1 MNPDRNMHYN
11 NGRGFAL
18 AVLTVALLGTG
29 QAAVAAAAGDNA
41 LLIRDAMVFDGTGR
55 AAYPASVLV
64 EDGRIAAIGAELAAP
79 KGARVVNAH
88 GQALLPGLFDLHT
101 HWTPNATPS
110 ELPQVANLYMA
121 AGVTTVSDFHEPPE
135 AYAPRRAW
143 LASIAAPDVKFAA
156 RMSTPLG
163 HGADWGDENT
173 TRWVNSPEAARAGV
187 QAVAA
192 YKPDFIKAFTDGW
205 RYSNA
210 ADNSSMDEETLTA
223 LVDEAHK
230 HGLKVFTHTVM
241 VKRGKAAARAG
252 VDVIAH
258 SVQDGPADA
267 ELIALMREHGTA
279 YAPSL
284 AVYLPERVDGS
295 GRNNG
300 KPDVLAQREQNF
312 ANALHNVKTLHD
324 AGIPVVVGTDAGMTG
339 TPHGASTLRELELLV
354 QAGLTPSE
362 ALLAGTSASAKALGV
377 SDRGSIEVGKRAD
390 LLLVRGRPW
399 ESIGDVRNTQQVYVA
414 GRQVQGKGAVLPAG
428 NKALALPAQPV
439 QALVDDFERS
449 DGRTALDTLR
459 VDEADGG
466 NDRTAQVTEIVARET
481 GGNAL
486 ATQAKLSSKD
496 NAFAAAILPL
506 SRGSVA
512 PVDARAYRG
521 IRLELR
527 GSAPELQLEV
537 RALGNRRFIAPLQ
550 AGTQWQ
556 TVEIPFTSLQG
567 QPPYRAKAPVA
578 VWKGDDLQQLV
589 VSGSGEPGS
598 KLWFE
603 IDNVSFYR

>member
-1 MNPDRNMHYN
+1 MRYN
-11 NGRGFAL
+11 SKRSFAL
-18 AVLTVALLGTG
+18 AVLTAALLATG
-29 QAAVAAAAGDNA
+29 QASVAATGSDKAI
-41 LLIRDAMVFDGTGR
+41 LIRDAMVFDGTGR
-55 AAYPASVLV
+55 AAYAANVLV
-64 EDGRIAAIGAELAAP
+64 EDGRIAAIGVDLAAP
-79 KGARVVNAH
+79 KGARVVNAR

-187 QAVAA
+187 RAVVA

-230 HGLKVFTHTVM
+230 NGLKVFTHTVM
-241 VKRGKAAARAG
+241 VKRGNAAARAG

-258 SVQDGPADA
+258 SVQDGSVDD
-267 ELIALMREHGTA
+267 ELIALMRAHGTA

-339 TPHGASTLRELELLV
+339 TPHGTSTLRELELLV

-377 SDRGSIEVGKRAD
+377 NDRGSIEVGKRAD

-399 ESIGDVRNTQQVYVA
+399 ERIGDVRNTQQVYVA

-496 NAFAAAILPL
+496 TAFAATILPL

-527 GSAPELQLEV
+527 GSAPDLQLEV

-550 AGTQWQ
+550 AGAQWQ
-556 TVEIPFTSLQG
+556 TVEVPFSALQG

-603 IDNVSFYR
+603 IDNVSFY

>member
-1 MNPDRNMHYN
+1 MNPDNNMHYN
-11 NGRGFAL
+11 SKRGFAL
-18 AVLTVALLGTG
+18 AVLTAALLGAG
-29 QAAVAAAAGDNA
+29 QASVAATADDKAV
-41 LLIRDAMVFDGTGR
+41 LIRDAMVFDGTGR
-55 AAYPASVLV
+55 APYAASVLV
-64 EDGRIAAIGAELAAP
+64 EDGRIAAIGAELTAP
-79 KGARVVNAH
+79 KGARVVNAR

-187 QAVAA
+187 RAVAA

-230 HGLKVFTHTVM
+230 NGLKVFTHTVM

-258 SVQDGPADA
+258 SVQDGAVDE

-339 TPHGASTLRELELLV
+339 TPHGTSTLRELELLV

-377 SDRGSIEVGKRAD
+377 NDRGSIEVGKRAD
-390 LLLVRGRPW
+390 LLLVSGRPW
-399 ESIGDVRNTQQVYVA
+399 ERIGDVRNTQQVYVA

-439 QALVDDFERS
+439 QALVDDFERA

-466 NDRTAQVTEIVARET
+466 NDRTAQVTEIVTRET

-496 NAFAAAILPL
+496 TAFAATILPL

-550 AGTQWQ
+550 AGAQWQ
-556 TVEIPFTSLQG
+556 TVEIPFTALQG

-603 IDNVSFYR
+603 IDNVSFY

>member
-1 MNPDRNMHYN
+1 
-11 NGRGFAL
+11 
-18 AVLTVALLGTG
+18 
-29 QAAVAAAAGDNA
+29 AGDKA
-41 LLIRDAMVFDGTGR
+41 VWIRDAMVFDGTGR
-55 AAYPASVLV
+55 APYAASVLV

-79 KGARVVNAH
+79 KGARVVNAR

-121 AGVTTVSDFHEPPE
+121 AGVTTVSDFHQPPE

-143 LASIAAPDVKFAA
+143 LQRIAAPDVKFAA

-187 QAVAA
+187 RAVAA

-230 HGLKVFTHTVM
+230 NGLKVFTHTVM

-258 SVQDGPADA
+258 SVQDGAVDD

-339 TPHGASTLRELELLV
+339 TPHGTSTLRELELLV

-377 SDRGSIEVGKRAD
+377 NDRGSIEVGKRAD
-390 LLLVRGRPW
+390 LLLVSGRPW
-399 ESIGDVRNTQQVYVA
+399 ERIGDVRNTQQVYVA
-414 GRQVQGKGAVLPAG
+414 GRQVQ
-428 NKALALPAQPV
+428 
-439 QALVDDFERS
+439 
-449 DGRTALDTLR
+449 
-459 VDEADGG
+459 
-466 NDRTAQVTEIVARET
+466 
-481 GGNAL
+481 
-486 ATQAKLSSKD
+486 
-496 NAFAAAILPL
+496 
-506 SRGSVA
+506 
-512 PVDARAYRG
+512 
-521 IRLELR
+521 
-527 GSAPELQLEV
+527 
-537 RALGNRRFIAPLQ
+537 
-550 AGTQWQ
+550 
-556 TVEIPFTSLQG
+556 
-567 QPPYRAKAPVA
+567 
-578 VWKGDDLQQLV
+578 
-589 VSGSGEPGS
+589 
-598 KLWFE
+598 
-603 IDNVSFYR
+603 

>member
-1 MNPDRNMHYN
+1 MNPDKDMHYN
-11 NGRGFAL
+11 SKRGFAL
-18 AVLTVALLGTG
+18 AVLTAALLGAG
-29 QAAVAAAAGDNA
+29 QVSVAATAGDKA
-41 LLIRDAMVFDGTGR
+41 VLIRDAMVFDGTGR
-55 AAYPASVLV
+55 APYAASVLV

-79 KGARVVNAH
+79 KGARVVNAG

-187 QAVAA
+187 RAVAA

-230 HGLKVFTHTVM
+230 NGLKVFTHTVM

-258 SVQDGPADA
+258 SVQDGAVDD
-267 ELIALMREHGTA
+267 ELIALMREHGTV

-339 TPHGASTLRELELLV
+339 TPHGTSTLRELELLV

-377 SDRGSIEVGKRAD
+377 NDRGSIEVGKRAD
-390 LLLVRGRPW
+390 LLLVSGRPW
-399 ESIGDVRNTQQVYVA
+399 ERIGDVRNTQQVYVA
-414 GRQVQGKGAVLPAG
+414 GRQVQGKGALLPVG

-439 QALVDDFERS
+439 QSLVDDFERS

-496 NAFAAAILPL
+496 TAFAAAILPL

-527 GSAPELQLEV
+527 GSAPELRLEV

-550 AGTQWQ
+550 AGAQWQ
-556 TVEIPFTSLQG
+556 TVEIPFTALQG

-603 IDNVSFYR
+603 IDNVSFY

>member
-1 MNPDRNMHYN
+1 MNLDKNMHN
-11 NGRGFAL
+11 NSKRGFAL
-18 AVLTVALLGTG
+18 AVLTAALLGAG
-29 QAAVAAAAGDNA
+29 QASVAATADDKAV
-41 LLIRDAMVFDGTGR
+41 LIRDAMVFDGTGR
-55 AAYPASVLV
+55 APYAASVLV

-79 KGARVVNAH
+79 KGARVVNAR

-187 QAVAA
+187 RAVAA

-230 HGLKVFTHTVM
+230 NGLKVFTHTVM

-258 SVQDGPADA
+258 SVQDGAVDE

-339 TPHGASTLRELELLV
+339 TPHGTSTLRELELLV

-377 SDRGSIEVGKRAD
+377 NDRGSIEVGKRAD
-390 LLLVRGRPW
+390 LLLVSGRPW
-399 ESIGDVRNTQQVYVA
+399 ERIGDVRNTQQVYVA

-439 QALVDDFERS
+439 QALVDDFERN

-496 NAFAAAILPL
+496 TAFAAAIQPL

-537 RALGNRRFIAPLQ
+537 RALGNRRFVAPLQ
-550 AGTQWQ
+550 AGAQWQ
-556 TVEIPFTSLQG
+556 TVEIPFTALQG

-603 IDNVSFYR
+603 IDNVSFY

>member
-1 MNPDRNMHYN
+1 MNPDKNMQYN
-11 NGRGFAL
+11 NRRGFAL
-18 AVLTVALLGTG
+18 AVLAVALLGAG
-29 QAAVAAAAGDNA
+29 QAAVAAAAGDKA

-55 AAYPASVLV
+55 AAYPATVLV

-79 KGARVVNAH
+79 KGARVVNAR

-110 ELPQVANLYMA
+110 ELPQIANLYMA

-258 SVQDGPADA
+258 SVQDGAADA

-399 ESIGDVRNTQQVYVA
+399 ENIGDVRNTQQVYVA

-428 NKALALPAQPV
+428 NKAFALPAQPV

-537 RALGNRRFIAPLQ
+537 RALGNRRFVAPLQ
-550 AGTQWQ
+550 AGAQWQ
-556 TVEIPFTSLQG
+556 TVEIPFSALQG

-603 IDNVSFYR
+603 IDNVSFY

>member
-1 MNPDRNMHYN
+1 MNPDKDMHYN
-11 NGRGFAL
+11 SKRGFAL
-18 AVLTVALLGTG
+18 AVLTAALLGAG
-29 QAAVAAAAGDNA
+29 QVSVAATAGDKA
-41 LLIRDAMVFDGTGR
+41 VLIRDAMVFDGTGR
-55 AAYPASVLV
+55 APYAASVLV
-64 EDGRIAAIGAELAAP
+64 EDGRIAAIGAELTAP
-79 KGARVVNAH
+79 KGARVVNAR

-187 QAVAA
+187 RAVAA

-230 HGLKVFTHTVM
+230 NGLKVFTHTVM

-258 SVQDGPADA
+258 SVQDGAVDD

-300 KPDVLAQREQNF
+300 KPDVLAQRERNF

-339 TPHGASTLRELELLV
+339 TPHGTSTLRELELLV

-377 SDRGSIEVGKRAD
+377 NDRGSIEVGKRAD
-390 LLLVRGRPW
+390 LLLVSGRPW
-399 ESIGDVRNTQQVYVA
+399 ERIGDVRNTQQVYVA
-414 GRQVQGKGAVLPAG
+414 GRQVQGRGAVLPVG

-439 QALVDDFERS
+439 QSLVDDFERS

-496 NAFAAAILPL
+496 TAFAAAILPL

-527 GSAPELQLEV
+527 GSAPELRLEV

-550 AGTQWQ
+550 AGAQWQ
-556 TVEIPFTSLQG
+556 TVEIPFSALQG

-603 IDNVSFYR
+603 IDNVSFY

>member
-1 MNPDRNMHYN
+1 MNLDKNMHYN
-11 NGRGFAL
+11 SKRGFAL
-18 AVLTVALLGTG
+18 AVLAAALLGAG
-29 QAAVAAAAGDNA
+29 QAGMAATAGDKA
-41 LLIRDAMVFDGTGR
+41 VLIRDAMVFDGTGR
-55 AAYPASVLV
+55 APYAASVLV
-64 EDGRIAAIGAELAAP
+64 EDGRIAAIGAELTAP
-79 KGARVVNAH
+79 KGARVVNAR

-187 QAVAA
+187 RAVVA

-230 HGLKVFTHTVM
+230 NGLKVFTHTVM

-258 SVQDGPADA
+258 SVQDGAVDD

-295 GRNNG
+295 GRNNA

-339 TPHGASTLRELELLV
+339 TPHGTSTLRELELLV

-377 SDRGSIEVGKRAD
+377 NDRGSIEVGKRAD
-390 LLLVRGRPW
+390 LLLVNGRPW
-399 ESIGDVRNTQQVYVA
+399 ERIGDVRNTQQVYVA

-496 NAFAAAILPL
+496 TAFAATILPL

-527 GSAPELQLEV
+527 GSAPELRLEV

-550 AGTQWQ
+550 AGAQWQ
-556 TVEIPFTSLQG
+556 TVEIPFTALQG

-603 IDNVSFYR
+603 IDNVSFY

>member
-1 MNPDRNMHYN
+1 MNPDKNMQYN
-11 NGRGFAL
+11 NRRGFAL
-18 AVLTVALLGTG
+18 AVLAVALLGAE

-79 KGARVVNAH
+79 KGARVVNAR

-258 SVQDGPADA
+258 SVQDGPVDA

-399 ESIGDVRNTQQVYVA
+399 ENIGDVRNTQQVYVA

-550 AGTQWQ
+550 AGAQWQ
-556 TVEIPFTSLQG
+556 TVEIPFNALQG

-603 IDNVSFYR
+603 IDNVSFY

>member
-1 MNPDRNMHYN
+1 MNPDKNMHYN
-11 NGRGFAL
+11 SKRGFAL
-18 AVLTVALLGTG
+18 AVLTAALLGAG
-29 QAAVAAAAGDNA
+29 QACVAATAGDKA
-41 LLIRDAMVFDGTGR
+41 VLIRDAMVFDGTGR
-55 AAYPASVLV
+55 APYAASVLV

-79 KGARVVNAH
+79 KGARVVNAG

-187 QAVAA
+187 RAVAA

-230 HGLKVFTHTVM
+230 NGLKVFTHTVM

-258 SVQDGPADA
+258 SVQDGAVDD
-267 ELIALMREHGTA
+267 ELVALMREHGTA

-295 GRNNG
+295 GRSNG

-339 TPHGASTLRELELLV
+339 TPHGTSTLRELELLV

-377 SDRGSIEVGKRAD
+377 NDRGSIEVGKRAD
-390 LLLVRGRPW
+390 LLLVSGRPW
-399 ESIGDVRNTQQVYVA
+399 ERIGDVRNTQQVYVA
-414 GRQVQGKGAVLPAG
+414 GRQVQGKGAVLPVG

-439 QALVDDFERS
+439 QSLVDDFERS

-496 NAFAAAILPL
+496 TAFAATILPL

-521 IRLELR
+521 VRLELR
-527 GSAPELQLEV
+527 GSAPELRLEV

-550 AGTQWQ
+550 AGAQWQ
-556 TVEIPFTSLQG
+556 TVEIPFTALQG
-567 QPPYRAKAPVA
+567 QPPYRAKTPVA
-578 VWKGDDLQQLV
+578 VWRGDDLQQLV

-603 IDNVSFYR
+603 IDNVSFY

>member
-1 MNPDRNMHYN
+1 MNPDKNMQYN
-11 NGRGFAL
+11 NRRGFAL
-18 AVLTVALLGTG
+18 AVLAVALLGAG
-29 QAAVAAAAGDNA
+29 QATVAAAAGDNA

-64 EDGRIAAIGAELAAP
+64 EDGRIAAIAAELAAP
-79 KGARVVNAH
+79 KGARVVNAR

-377 SDRGSIEVGKRAD
+377 GDRGSIEVGKRAD

-399 ESIGDVRNTQQVYVA
+399 ERIGDVRNTQQVYVA

-537 RALGNRRFIAPLQ
+537 RALGNRRFVAPLQ
-550 AGTQWQ
+550 AGSQWH

-578 VWKGDDLQQLV
+578 VWKGDDLQQLG

-603 IDNVSFYR
+603 IDNVSFY